1 MNQVAVILNSVT
13 LYWYSIVLA
22 LAAVAGSCCFLAC
35 CAHKGIRPAIA
46 AASVLLSVVFSL
58 VFSRLIYWYCR
69 PFSFSGWQ
77 QALTLP
83 ATTCH
88 ALLGAFIGCLLAAL
102 LLKRPAG
109 GLPGL
114 LDCMSTAGCGA
125 IALGRLA
132 FFFADGDRGRILTGT
147 TQLPWAY
154 PILDPGSGLP
164 EYRLATFLFQSILTG
179 MLFVV
184 LIWLFF
190 APGTRRHVR
199 SGGIT
204 VLFFMVYSACQVIL
218 DSTRYDSLYLR
229 SNGFISLVQILAAV
243 TLAFTIVFCAVQAA
257 RNCGVKKWMIAAW
270 LLIPC
275 LFGGAGYM
283 EYYVQRRGNE
293 ALFAY
298 SVMSGC
304 LFVVIG
310 LTLLMRA
317 LAVSVEKKYH
327 GAFG

>member
-22 LAAVAGSCCFLAC
+22 LAAVAGSCFFLAC
-35 CAHKGIRPAIA
+35 CAHEGIRATTS

-58 VFSRLIYWYCR
+58 VLSRLIYWYCR
-69 PFSFSGWQ
+69 PFSFADWR
-77 QALTLP
+77 QALTAP

-88 ALLGAFIGCLLAAL
+88 ALLGAFAGCLLAAL
-102 LLKRPAG
+102 LLKQSAG

-132 FFFADGDRGRILTGT
+132 FFFADGDRGRVLTAAT
-147 TQLPWAY
+147 RLPWAY

-164 EYRLATFLFQSILTG
+164 EYRLATFLFQSAIAG
-179 MLFVV
+179 VLFVV
-184 LIWLFF
+184 LAVLFF
-190 APGTRRHVR
+190 APGIRKRIK

-204 VLFFMVYSACQVIL
+204 LLFAMVYSACQVIL

-229 SNGFISLVQILAAV
+229 SNGFVSLVQILAAV
-243 TLAFTIVFCAVQAA
+243 TLALTILICSIRAA
-257 RNCGVKKWMIAAW
+257 KARGVKKWMVATW

-283 EYYVQRRGNE
+283 EYYVQRHGK
-293 ALFAY
+293 
-298 SVMSGC
+298 
-304 LFVVIG
+304 
-310 LTLLMRA
+310 
-317 LAVSVEKKYH
+317 LA
-327 GAFG
+327 AFGYSIMGLCLVGILALGFPLWRTAQQNTDKESALT